1 MILLSATVVNL
12 RHVKHRST
20 RLSSL
25 SSCFVFRVL
34 LISITFSYFRCRR
47 HTHIWTVARSAMPW
61 HRFHYIHYLSVEV
74 GFQWIGT
81 ATLRP
86 PFWIF
91 GLKLRRLPTNRNSR
105 LARTKLK
112 NIKQGF
118 AWFPNSST
126 NDNPLSS
133 FIQPTRSNSQVRH
146 IFNDICDEF
155 FDSHAEWNNEWRLV
169 PHGRPRCAM
178 AWRRICEFKTVV
190 MPKWILKTQQME
202 NKRKFLETGSVYSGA
217 FSWSSNSHAL
227 NRTTNKRKPG
237 ISVLMRARPVF
248 SPVPNSHF
256 FSFSSVLNMPNVF
269 LSLTFSAQSR
279 RKYTL
284 ISYLMVREASLAPFL
299 ASTCMIMCA
308 RWRRRVEY
316 ARKHTWKWE
325 LRITLW
331 LWSRC
336 LCWQLSSP
344 LCARVCPAAAA
355 ARALPIL
362 N

>member
-1 MILLSATVVNL
+1 MSRSSRTIRPTSHLRLHPVENAKTESVHLITYYNGREKTGEQKENGWASQNNGIQMILLSATVVNL

-112 NIKQGF
+112 NIKQGV

-126 NDNPLSS
+126 NDNPP
-133 FIQPTRSNSQVRH
+133 FIQLHPAH
-146 IFNDICDEF
+146 AFEF
-155 FDSHAEWNNEWRLV
+155 AGETHFQWYMRWVFRFACWMEQR
-169 PHGRPRCAM
+169 M
-178 AWRRICEFKTVV
+178 A
-190 MPKWILKTQQME
+190 L
-202 NKRKFLETGSVYSGA
+202 GSP
-217 FSWSSNSHAL
+217 
-227 NRTTNKRKPG
+227 RTT
-237 ISVLMRARPVF
+237 
-248 SPVPNSHF
+248 
-256 FSFSSVLNMPNVF
+256 
-269 LSLTFSAQSR
+269 
-279 RKYTL
+279 
-284 ISYLMVREASLAPFL
+284 
-299 ASTCMIMCA
+299 
-308 RWRRRVEY
+308 
-316 ARKHTWKWE
+316 
-325 LRITLW
+325 
-331 LWSRC
+331 
-336 LCWQLSSP
+336 
-344 LCARVCPAAAA
+344 
-355 ARALPIL
+355 
-362 N
+362 